1 MRFEDFFE
9 KATGSKPYPYQLA
22 LATADALPAVVIAP
36 TGAGKTAAAILAW
49 LYRRR
54 FAGNAVRNATPR
66 RLVFCLPMRTL
77 VDQTAQ
83 AARVWLSNLGLL
95 DEARAL
101 ARGEGVAVAVL
112 LGGDTD
118 EDWFLHPEREAVIVG
133 TQDMLLSRALNR
145 GYASNRFH
153 WPWDFGLLSSDSL
166 WVFDEVQLMGVGL
179 TTGLQLAGLRRS
191 LGTYGPSASLF
202 MSATLDPAWLST
214 IDHPDPGSVLSLSA
228 RDLQQPDLA
237 KRREAAKRLSRFEA
251 PHGRDWGKRIAR
263 LVAER
268 HVARSRT
275 LVVVNTVDRATEAF
289 VELRKLSKVDAVLLH
304 SRFRLPDRATAVEK
318 ALQTGFDGVVV
329 STQVIEAGVDISS
342 RTLIT
347 ELAPWASLVQR
358 AGRCNRAGEL
368 AGADVVWLDY
378 EIDDKTSLPYSTDEL
393 QMARKHLLDLVSFNP
408 EAIEQ
413 ANVELVRPEL
423 SNVLRRRDLEDL
435 FDTTP
440 DLAGYDVDVSRFIR
454 DGEERDVQV
463 FWRVVSEVPPPTE
476 PRPQRHELCSVPF
489 LRFRDWLSKER
500 KPAWRWN
507 HLDRAWERA
516 AVARVAPGAVFL
528 LDADGGGYE
537 ATLGWAPSSDAG
549 VTSLLESRIE
559 KQADA
564 EEAQDDDPNSQL
576 AQWVTLQQHALDT
589 RDEAS
594 EIASRLHLH
603 DVPSAI
609 VIRAAHAHDLG
620 KAHEVFQHT
629 MRNTGAAADSLWAK
643 SKGKF
648 SARHKRRGFRHE
660 LASALMW
667 LQRGPQEDRD
677 LIAYLLAA
685 HHGKVRLSIR
695 ALPNDAVPPEPERL
709 HARGVWDGDEVPVD
723 HLPEVDL
730 ADGLVL
736 GRTPLSLAP
745 MALGGGDG
753 APSWTSRVLALRA
766 ALGPFR
772 LAFLEAL
779 VRAADVRASKRRDS
793 GVIK

>member
-1 MRFEDFFE
+1 MFER
-9 KATGSKPYPYQLA
+9 AAGNKPYPYQLG
-22 LATADALPAVVIAP
+22 LAAGDALPEIVIAP
-36 TGAGKTAAAILAW
+36 TGAGKTAAAVLGW

-54 FAGNAVRNATPR
+54 FAREAVRVATPR

-83 AARVWLSNLGLL
+83 VARRWLSNLGLH
-95 DEARAL
+95 DEG
-101 ARGEGVAVAVL
+101 RGLGRGDGVAVAVL

-118 EDWFLHPEREAVIVG
+118 EDWFLHPERDAVIVG

-145 GYASNRFH
+145 GYAGSRFH
-153 WPWDFGLLSSDSL
+153 WPWDFGLLSNDSL

-179 TTGLQLAGLRRS
+179 TTGLQLAGLRNS
-191 LGTYGPSASLF
+191 LGTYGPCASLF
-202 MSATLDPAWLST
+202 MSATLDPAWLCT
-214 IDHPDPGSVLSLSA
+214 IDHPHQGKVLSLSA

-237 KRREAAKRLSRFEA
+237 KRRQAAKRLSRFAA
-251 PHGRDWGKRIAR
+251 PHGRDWAKRIAR
-263 LVAER
+263 LVTER
-268 HVARSRT
+268 HVAGSRT
-275 LVVVNTVDRATEAF
+275 LVVTNTVDRATEAY
-289 VELRKLSKVDAVLLH
+289 VELRKLLKVDAVLLH
-304 SRFRLPDRATAVEK
+304 SRFRAPDRAAGADR
-318 ALQTGFDGVVV
+318 ALQASFDGVVV

-347 ELAPWASLVQR
+347 ELAPWASVVQR

-368 AGADVVWLDY
+368 PEADVVWLDF
-378 EIDDKTSLPYSTDEL
+378 EPDEKTSLPYSADEL
-393 QMARKHLLDLVSFNP
+393 RSARQHLLELANFNP

-413 ANVELVRPEL
+413 GHVTLARPEV

-463 FWRVVSEVPPPTE
+463 FWRVVSEAPPPTE
-476 PRPQRHELCSVPF
+476 PRPQRHELCAVPF
-489 LRFRDWLSKER
+489 LRFRDWLSKEG

-507 HLDRAWERA
+507 HLDRTWERA
-516 AVARVAPGAVFL
+516 EVARVAPGAVFL

-537 ATLGWAPSSDAG
+537 TTLGWAPSSG
-549 VTSLLESRIE
+549 VKVASLLETRDSE
-559 KQADA
+559 QADA
-564 EEAQDDDPNSQL
+564 EEAQDDDPYSQM
-576 AQWVTLQQHALDT
+576 AQWVTLQQHSLDT

-594 EIASRLHLH
+594 EIVSGLQLPEL
-603 DVPSAI
+603 PSAI
-609 VIRAAHAHDLG
+609 ITRAAHAHDLG
-620 KAHEVFQHT
+620 KAHEVFQRT
-629 MRNTGAAADSLWAK
+629 MRNTGGAAGRLWAK
-643 SKGKF
+643 SNGQF
-648 SARHKRRGFRHE
+648 RVRHERRGFRHE

-667 LQRGPQEDRD
+667 LQCGPQEDRD

-695 ALPNDAVPPEPERL
+695 ALPSDAIPPEPERL

-723 HLPEVDL
+723 HLPEVEL
-730 ADGLVL
+730 GDGLVL
-736 GRTPLSLAP
+736 GTTRLSLAP
-745 MALGGGDG
+745 MALGGQEGE
-753 APSWTSRVLALRA
+753 PSWTSRVLSLRA
-766 ALGPFR
+766 TLGPFR

-793 GVIK
+793 AVSK